1 MTSLAAMAVDA
12 FDILLD
18 YERRSL
24 AHVAGLPEQLDTPG
38 LWRGIGYRIGRRR
51 LASSFD
57 EVVEILPLPQ
67 VTPVPG
73 AQPWMLGLANV
84 RGNLL
89 PVADLKQ
96 LLEGVR
102 TVLHEGQRMLV
113 VRQEGGNVAV
123 LIDELFGQRSFLP
136 SQRLDDAVLAASGI
150 PAGRYSHFIDRA
162 FRLDDHD
169 WGIFSLDRL
178 TRTPEFRQAASDGA
192 RPHTSASDTPEED
205 HEH

>member
-1 MTSLAAMAVDA
+1 MGPAAERPRLHLQAAARGRPGRAHQRAAGDVTSRAAMPVYA
-12 FDILLD
+12 FVIGLD
-18 YERRSL
+18 YQRRSL
-24 AHVAGLPEQLDTPG
+24 AKVASLPEQFLTPG
-38 LWRGIGYRIGRRR
+38 RRSGIGYRIGRRR

-113 VRQEGGNVAV
+113 VRQE
-123 LIDELFGQRSFLP
+123 
-136 SQRLDDAVLAASGI
+136 
-150 PAGRYSHFIDRA
+150 
-162 FRLDDHD
+162 
-169 WGIFSLDRL
+169 
-178 TRTPEFRQAASDGA
+178 
-192 RPHTSASDTPEED
+192 
-205 HEH
+205 